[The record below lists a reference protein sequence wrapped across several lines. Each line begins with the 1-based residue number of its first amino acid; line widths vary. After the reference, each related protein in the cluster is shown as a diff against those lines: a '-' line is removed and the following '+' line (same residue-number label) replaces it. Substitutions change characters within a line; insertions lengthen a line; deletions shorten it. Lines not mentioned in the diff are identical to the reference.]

1 MARNQPLSPHHTH
14 ARQGELAH
22 GLAESFEQTLDA
34 LEQSRPF
41 AKGIHQSRL
50 LQYAR
55 KLLSSGA
62 GVALLN
68 RHAHRFGAAGVFAGS
83 DWDDPHYLNTALV
96 RPTLLGGGATA
107 TLECLSQLR
116 LLALAEERDSHESMS
131 ADQARDFLEA
141 VLALNLDLL
150 FPQSTE
156 ATREQDVPMADEVQ
170 RHFAYLMERLGSHG
184 ILASLAKEAERVM
197 LQRPIMLQHVEAILY
212 AAERSLPADPSDLD
226 DEDAALAR
234 RYVEGLTGPTALS
247 RRHREAAAYEQAL
260 EDLDTEALEAE
271 AHRFAGSM
279 RRTGLVAP
287 QHAVLLRFLA
297 DRVPELVPEALW
309 LSTTGYASYETHREL
324 VHELIRVAIWPEVA
338 RSVYGLHGV
347 LERGILFFRPVAPGL
362 RRLIVLPIRAEVGA
376 RLQAASGLVSP
387 PTANALLLA
396 GTLSVLGQPRGV
408 DQGHNP
414 TCQAARAI
422 SLWSQNDLGYLLE
435 LIACAARDD
444 ELVMHFEGDEIR
456 SGDLSF
462 GLATELHT
470 ELDPVSLVLTPHL
483 DRIYMEMS
491 RRTIGRGEDGH
502 RWVNPEL
509 HGWWVHRGF
518 AAAIDETTGAVHD
531 FDRFVREFYASY
543 HPEYNGGRDLVYA
556 QPCGVAT
563 TNHNGEFV
571 GWHAV
576 AIQRVAR
583 DPRGRWRV
591 YFFNPNREKE
601 QNWGHGVETSIADNG
616 EWEGESSLLFED
628 FASRLYVFHYNLS
641 EEGDPGAVPDEVVAG
656 IREAARA
663 TWAAEREWRDGDG
676 PGGPEPT

>member
-1 MARNQPLSPHHTH
+1 MNSQHTD
-14 ARQGELAH
+14 ARQAEFDSRQ
-22 GLAESFEQTLDA
+22 AESFERTLDA
-34 LEQSRPF
+34 LEQSRSF
-41 AKGIHQSRL
+41 AKGMHQSRL

-55 KLLSSGA
+55 KLLGSDA
-62 GVALLN
+62 GLAVLD
-68 RHAHRFGAAGVFAGS
+68 REAHRFGAAGVFAGS
-83 DWDDPHYLNTALV
+83 DWEDPQYLNTALV
-96 RPTLLGGGATA
+96 RVTLLGGGATA
-107 TLECLSQLR
+107 VLECLNQLR
-116 LLALAEERDSHESMS
+116 LLALAEERVHEEAMS
-131 ADQARDFLEA
+131 PEQARAFLES

-150 FPQSTE
+150 FPQATE
-156 ATREQDVPMADEVQ
+156 TTREQAVPMAGEIQ
-170 RHFAYLMERLGSHG
+170 RLFGLLTDRLGSHG

-197 LQRPIMLQHVEAILY
+197 LQRPIMLQHVEAILH
-212 AAERSLPADPSDLD
+212 AAERSLPADPSELD
-226 DEDAALAR
+226 DEDEALAR
-234 RYVEGLTGPTALS
+234 LYVEGLTGPTRLS
-247 RRHREAAAYEQAL
+247 RQYTDAADYAEAL
-260 EDLDTEALEAE
+260 EGLDAAELEAE
-271 AHRFAGSM
+271 AHRFAESM

-287 QHAVLLRFLA
+287 QHAVLLRFLV

-309 LSTTGYASYETHREL
+309 LSTTGYASFETHREL
-324 VHELIRVAIWPEVA
+324 VDELIRVAVWPETA

-362 RRLIVLPIRAEVGA
+362 RRLIVLPVMDQVAE
-376 RLQAASGLVSP
+376 RLQAASGLAAP
-387 PTANALLLA
+387 PSANALLLA

-422 SLWSQNDLGYLLE
+422 SLWSQNDMGYLLE

-444 ELVMHFEGDEIR
+444 ELVMHFEGAEIR
-456 SGDLSF
+456 SGELSF

-518 AAAIDETTGAVHD
+518 AAAIDEITGAVHD
-531 FDRFVREFYASY
+531 YDRFVREFYASY
-543 HPEYNGGRDLVYA
+543 HPEFNGGRDLVYA

-583 DPRGRWRV
+583 DPRGAWRV
-591 YFFNPNREKE
+591 YFFNPNRDKE
-601 QNWGHGVETSIADNG
+601 QNWGQGVVTSIAHNN

-628 FASRLYVFHYNLS
+628 FVSRLYVFHYNVN
-641 EEGDPGAVPDEVVAG
+641 EEGDPESVPDVVVAG
-656 IREAARA
+656 IRQAART
-663 TWAAEREWRDGDG
+663 TWAAEREWYGEVG
-676 PGGPEPT
+676 QEGSEEP